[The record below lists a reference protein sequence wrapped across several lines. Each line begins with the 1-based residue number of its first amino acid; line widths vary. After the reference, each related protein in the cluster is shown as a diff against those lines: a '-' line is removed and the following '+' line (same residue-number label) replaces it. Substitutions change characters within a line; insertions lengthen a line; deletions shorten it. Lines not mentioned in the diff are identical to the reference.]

1 MEDREIPLQLSINE
15 ENEVGEMMIGA
26 DTVRKDR
33 EIALLRKENICLIEE
48 RRKFFFPSDDDVMK
62 DRKIALLIKENRCL
76 VDERDRLFLAS
87 DDDVMKERKIALLIK
102 ENESLIAERDSS
114 WMDNRTLLLDKAELV
129 ARQESLLQE
138 NAELK
143 ERLQLTIDARNEVGD
158 MMIAVATECRRV
170 THLLIEERNVA
181 LHERDEVHNNN
192 NRCNVATEPLGQSSE
207 CVPSSNCLCRVCGV
221 NIELSG
227 AFCVGGNVYY
237 CSHCYTNRNSE

>member
-227 AFCVGGNVYY
+227 AFCVDSNVYY
-237 CSHCYTNRNSE
+237 CSLCYTHRNTE